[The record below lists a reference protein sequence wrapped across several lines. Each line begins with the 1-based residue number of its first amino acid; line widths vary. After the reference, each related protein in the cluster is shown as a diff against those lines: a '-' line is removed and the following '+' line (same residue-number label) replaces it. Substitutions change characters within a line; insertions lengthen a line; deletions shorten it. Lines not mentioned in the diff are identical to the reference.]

1 MLSEEDFLTW
11 ADHPVTKALRKI
23 LRAQTDLAKERWATG
38 AFLDQSQFATAVENA
53 RAIGGCEAA
62 EFVIKLDYETII
74 SELEE

>member
-1 MLSEEDFLTW
+1 MVNEEEFLGW
-11 ADHPVTKALRKI
+11 ADHPVTKALRKV
-23 LRAQTDLAKERWATG
+23 LRARIELAKERWANG

-62 EFVIKLDYETII
+62 GFVIELDYETLS